1 MFSIQL
7 FQLFKYFYLKQIRVF
22 DKNKSKLPTLDT
34 NHTNGHTENKKK
46 EKKKYNKEQSK
57 PVAKIK
63 KERVSNAPTGIAI
76 MYYPN
81 DRDSLD

>member
-1 MFSIQL
+1 M
-7 FQLFKYFYLKQIRVF
+7 FKYFYLKQIRVF